1 MPENTSNST
10 LQSPQSALHNF
21 HMPHSTLHS
30 PHFTLHTLH
39 TRHTL
44 HTLHTL
50 RTLHTTL
57 YTPNFTLLTPH
68 SELYTPNSTL
78 NIPDPRNHT
87 PHFTLTRHSIV
98 SPLPK
103 PLKMICLAA
112 AIGAE
117 FDTRLF
123 HARFSPS
130 VMLAKQN
137 HMSQNGKL
145 HQTSKKEMFCIL
157 NHSTNGIFNTVLL
170 LSSDTT
176 CRLDPR
182 PATQN
187 KTPRPPSRKQE
198 PFGME
203 KNQADGHIMVLIMV
217 YWLIVVG

>member
-1 MPENTSNST
+1 MPST
-10 LQSPQSALHNF
+10 LQIRHFKVHNLHF
-21 HMPHSTLHS
+21 TIFTCHTLH
-30 PHFTLHTLH
+30 FTLH

-87 PHFTLTRHSIV
+87 PHFTLTRHTIV

-137 HMSQNGKL
+137 DMSHFDKL
-145 HQTSKKEMFCIL
+145 PKRRCF
-157 NHSTNGIFNTVLL
+157 
-170 LSSDTT
+170 
-176 CRLDPR
+176 
-182 PATQN
+182 A
-187 KTPRPPSRKQE
+187 
-198 PFGME
+198 
-203 KNQADGHIMVLIMV
+203 
-217 YWLIVVG
+217 Y

>member
-130 VMLAKQN
+130 VMLARQN
-137 HMSQNGKL
+137 HMSHFDKL
-145 HQTSKKEMFCIL
+145 HQTSKKDMFCIL

-170 LSSDTT
+170 LS
-176 CRLDPR
+176 
-182 PATQN
+182 
-187 KTPRPPSRKQE
+187 RK
-198 PFGME
+198 
-203 KNQADGHIMVLIMV
+203 
-217 YWLIVVG
+217 